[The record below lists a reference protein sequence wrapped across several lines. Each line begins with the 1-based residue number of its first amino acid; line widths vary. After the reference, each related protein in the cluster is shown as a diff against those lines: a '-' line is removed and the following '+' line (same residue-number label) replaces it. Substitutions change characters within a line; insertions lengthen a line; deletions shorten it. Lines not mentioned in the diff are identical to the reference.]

1 MHYPYDELRI
11 PSTEISQ
18 SQMYTAEIRN
28 YLETVHYC
36 DDAIGKFIQELKQKG
51 IYENSVI
58 AIISDHNEIDKNQV
72 EDRRE
77 VFPEDKEI
85 AMIVLNAPQK
95 LQCDTLIE
103 QIDVYPTL
111 LDLMGVNHYDW
122 KGLGYSIFRKKEML
136 VLPSKE
142 ERNKIS
148 NLMITKGY
156 FRTR

>member
-1 MHYPYDELRI
+1 
-11 PSTEISQ
+11 
-18 SQMYTAEIRN
+18 MYTTEIRN

-58 AIISDHNEIDKNQV
+58 AIISDHNEMNKNQV
-72 EDRRE
+72 EDKRE
-77 VFPEDKEI
+77 ALPEDKEI

-95 LQCDTLIE
+95 LQCDTPIE

-111 LDLMGVNHYDW
+111 LDIMGANHYDW

-136 VLPSKE
+136 VFPSEE

>member
-1 MHYPYDELRI
+1 M
-11 PSTEISQ
+11 
-18 SQMYTAEIRN
+18 
-28 YLETVHYC
+28 
-36 DDAIGKFIQELKQKG
+36 
-51 IYENSVI
+51 I

-85 AMIVLNAPQK
+85 AMNVLNAPQK